1 MRQFVLASLV
11 LLAATACSTANSR
24 RPANFP
30 QPYVRVEPVGNLFFG
45 SGNSAPI
52 TFEVEIGN
60 RAQTPLR
67 VREIEITAP
76 GMSTYTIRPVRRLMN
91 DEIAPGAGKT
101 LTLFSTAITNV
112 RDPREPL
119 ILRTIITFE
128 AQGNVW
134 REIQQQR

>member
-1 MRQFVLASLV
+1 MRQFVIASLV
-11 LLAATACSTANSR
+11 LLATACSSAENR
-24 RPANFP
+24 RPPNFP
-30 QPYVRVEPVGNLFFG
+30 QPYIRVDAIGDMFFG
-45 SGNSAPI
+45 SSRTAPI

-67 VREIEITAP
+67 VREIEITSP
-76 GMSTYTIRPVRRLMN
+76 GMSTYTIRPARRFLN

-101 LTLFSTAITNV
+101 LTLFTTAITNV
-112 RDPREPL
+112 REPREPL